1 MDISKELVGK
11 VLNTLF
17 PKPEYDSHKYVYS
30 HGHEFFDY
38 YLYDERGYE
47 VFSIYYHEEP
57 VMYFIKPVKYQGVFS
72 TLNEVFDLNRVGTH
86 RYVIKGIK

>member
-1 MDISKELVGK
+1 MCISKETVSK

-17 PKPEYDSHKYVYS
+17 PKPEYDSHKYAYP
-30 HGHEFFDY
+30 HGFDF

-47 VFSIYYHEEP
+47 VFSIYFHEKP
-57 VMYFIKPVKYQGVFS
+57 VLYFIKPVKYQSVFS

-86 RYVIKGIK
+86 RYEIKGVK

>member
-1 MDISKELVGK
+1 MDISKELVSK

-17 PKPEYDSHKYVYS
+17 PKPEYDSHKYAYS
-30 HGHEFFDY
+30 HGFDY

-57 VMYFIKPVKYQGVFS
+57 IMYFIKPVKYQSVFT
-72 TLNEVFDLNRVGTH
+72 TLNEVFDLNCVGTH
-86 RYVIKGIK
+86 RYEIKGIK

>member
-1 MDISKELVGK
+1 MDICKETVGK

-17 PKPEYDSHKYVYS
+17 PKPEYDSHKYMYS
-30 HGHEFFDY
+30 HGFDF

-47 VFSIYYHEEP
+47 VFSIYFHDEP
-57 VMYFIKPVKYQGVFS
+57 ILYFIKPVKYQGVFS